1 VPRKHPL
8 RMHATDSTTVRRS
21 PAPRSTRRPPV
32 VRDGV
37 EGNSRLT
44 GGAGAILL
52 ALLAAEGATIPLIGQ
67 LLGPHIFIGM
77 LLVVPVALKLA
88 STGYRFLRYYTG
100 NAAYVHKGP
109 PPLILRLLGPVVV
122 LTSVMLFATG
132 VALLFVGPPSNTLI
146 LAHKVSFILWF
157 GAMAIHVLGHI
168 LEIPSLAMPDW
179 RRHGG
184 REAALAGSGTR
195 VALLLGSLALGVALA
210 LATYSAA
217 GPWLAAKGV
226 GG

>member
-1 VPRKHPL
+1 
-8 RMHATDSTTVRRS
+8 MHATDSTAVRRAGPS
-21 PAPRSTRRPPV
+21 RSARRRPPV

-37 EGNSRLT
+37 EGNSRIT
-44 GGAGAILL
+44 GGAAAILL
-52 ALLAAEGATIPLIGQ
+52 ALLAVEGATIPLIGQ

-77 LLVVPVALKLA
+77 LLVAPVALKLG
-88 STGYRFLRYYTG
+88 STGYRFVRYYSGTP
-100 NAAYVHKGP
+100 AYVRKGP
-109 PPLILRLLGPVVV
+109 PPIILRLLGPIVV

-132 VALLFVGPPSNTLI
+132 IALLVAGPPSNTLI

-157 GAMAIHVLGHI
+157 GAMTIHVLGHV

-184 REAALAGSGTR
+184 REAELAGSGAR
-195 VALLLGSLALGVALA
+195 VVLLLGSLALGLALA

-217 GPWLAAKGV
+217 GPWIAAH
-226 GG
+226 GGG